1 MLKVAVVVLRD
12 NSNLASLPLRTQQD
26 LLMAHFP
33 QLERR
38 MLASHPQNRQVSN
51 DEDGTWMNDSGE
63 LHDDDVD
70 DEGGGCSNT
79 LEYVG

>member
-1 MLKVAVVVLRD
+1 MLKVVVAVLRD
-12 NSNLASLPLRTQQD
+12 SSNLVTLPLRTQQD

-38 MLASHPQNRQVSN
+38 MLALHPQNRQVSN
-51 DEDGTWMNDSGE
+51 DVYGTWTNDSGE
-63 LHDDDVD
+63 LHDG
-70 DEGGGCSNT
+70 DEGGGCSNI